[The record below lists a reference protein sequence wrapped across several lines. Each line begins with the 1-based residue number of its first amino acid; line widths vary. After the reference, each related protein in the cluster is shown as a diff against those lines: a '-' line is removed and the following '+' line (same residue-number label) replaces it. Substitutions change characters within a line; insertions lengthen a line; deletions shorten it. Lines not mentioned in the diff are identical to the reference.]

1 VYTFNQSNALTYGDQ
16 KMDADKLVK
25 AYIKIRDAKDKLV
38 REHEEQLKGLTDQ
51 MEVIEQE
58 LLELCKETGQD
69 GGKTQF
75 GTFTRTVK
83 TRYWTSDWDSM
94 YRFIREHN
102 APELLE
108 RRIAQGNIKE
118 FLETNPDVRP
128 EGLNTD
134 SRYSITVRR
143 ASK

>member
-1 VYTFNQSNALTYGDQ
+1 
-16 KMDADKLVK
+16 MDADKLVK
-25 AYIKIRDAKDKLV
+25 AYIKIRDAKEKLV

-94 YRFIREHN
+94 YRFIKEFEV
-102 APELLE
+102 PELLE
-108 RRIAQGNIKE
+108 RRISQSNIKE
-118 FLETNPDVRP
+118 FLASNPGFHP

-134 SRYSITVRR
+134 SRYAITVRR